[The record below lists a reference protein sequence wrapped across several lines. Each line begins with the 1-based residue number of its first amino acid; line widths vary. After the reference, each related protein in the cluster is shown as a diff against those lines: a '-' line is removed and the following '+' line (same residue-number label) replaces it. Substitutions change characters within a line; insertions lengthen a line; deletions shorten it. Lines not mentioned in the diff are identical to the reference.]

1 MSRIAQQITM
11 GVIIGNRG
19 FFPSYLVAEAREQ
32 AVALFGRLGINT
44 VMLDETQTEL
54 GGVETRQDAKVCAE
68 LLKAHKDAIQG
79 IVVLLP
85 NFGDEKA
92 VAEAIRLSGLT
103 VPVLVQAQEDNL
115 DKMGLATRRDSFC
128 GKISL
133 CNNLRQYNIPFTLT
147 TQHVCALDGDVF
159 AGDLRQFEQVC
170 RVVSAMRNVRVG
182 AIGARPAGFNTVRYS
197 EKLLERMG
205 IAVETLDL
213 SEVFTRIG
221 QLRDDDIRV
230 DEKRRIL
237 LDNADASAIPAD
249 KILTMAKLFVV
260 ISEWTTANDIDTTAI
275 QCWTSLQENLGINV
289 CSIMSVMSG
298 QLMPSA
304 CEVDVM
310 GALSM
315 YALASCNL
323 SPASIA
329 DWNNNFGDDRDKCV
343 LFHCG
348 NFAAASLESPKMG
361 TADIIGTTVGK
372 ENTCG
377 AVHGRLKAGPM
388 TYFRLS
394 TDDLTGEV
402 KAYVG
407 EAQSVN
413 DPLDTPGCRAV
424 IQVPHLET
432 LLAWICRQGFE
443 HHVAMN
449 HSSSSAVLVEAFTRY
464 LGVNTYLHQ

>member
-1 MSRIAQQITM
+1 MSRIPQQLTM

-32 AVALFGRLGINT
+32 AVALFSRLGINT
-44 VMLDETQTEL
+44 IMLDPSQTEL
-54 GGVETRQDAKVCAE
+54 GGVETRQDAKICAE
-68 LLKAHKDAIQG
+68 LFRTHRDNIHG
-79 IVVLLP
+79 VVVLLP

-92 VAEAIRLSGLT
+92 IAETLRLSGLN
-103 VPVLVQAQEDNL
+103 VPVLIQAEEDNL
-115 DKMGLATRRDSFC
+115 DKMGLSTRRDSFC

-133 CNNLRQYNIPFTLT
+133 CNNLRQYGIPFTLT
-147 TQHVCALDGDVF
+147 TQHVCALSGEVF
-159 AGDLRQFEQVC
+159 EQDLRRFTQIC
-170 RVVSAMRNVRVG
+170 RVVNSMRGVRVG

-197 EKLLERMG
+197 EKLLERLG

-213 SEVFTRIG
+213 SEVFTRIKA
-221 QLRDDDIRV
+221 LRDDDIRV
-230 DEKRRIL
+230 DEKRRL
-237 LDNADASAIPAD
+237 LI
-249 KILTMAKLFVV
+249 
-260 ISEWTTANDIDTTAI
+260 
-275 QCWTSLQENLGINV
+275 
-289 CSIMSVMSG
+289 
-298 QLMPSA
+298 
-304 CEVDVM
+304 DVM

-315 YALASCNL
+315 YALASSNL

-348 NFAAASLESPKMG
+348 NFASASLESPHMG

-377 AVHGRLKAGPM
+377 AVHGRMKSGAL

-394 TDDLTGEV
+394 TDDLTGEI

-407 EAQSVN
+407 EGRSVD
-413 DPLDTPGCRAV
+413 DPLDTVGCRAV
-424 IQVPHLET
+424 IQVPHLEN
-432 LLAWICRQGFE
+432 LLSWICRNGFE

-449 HSSSSAVLVEAFTRY
+449 HSASAAILHEAFTRY
-464 LGVNTYLHQ
+464 LGVSTYLHQ

>member
-1 MSRIAQQITM
+1 M

-32 AVALFGRLGINT
+32 AIALFGRLGINT
-44 VMLDETQTEL
+44 VMLDPSQTEL

-68 LLKAHKDAIQG
+68 LFRAHRDRIHG
-79 IVVLLP
+79 VVVLLP

-92 VAEAIRLSGLT
+92 VAETLRLSGLN
-103 VPVLVQAQEDNL
+103 VPVLVQAEEDNL

-133 CNNLRQYNIPFTLT
+133 CNNLRQYGIPFTLT
-147 TQHVCALDGDVF
+147 SQHVCALTGEVF
-159 AGDLRQFEQVC
+159 EQDLKRFEQVC
-170 RVVSAMRNVRVG
+170 RVVSSMRGVRVG

-197 EKLLERMG
+197 EKLLERLG

-213 SEVFTRIG
+213 SEVFTRIKT
-221 QLRDDDIRV
+221 LRDDDIRV

-237 LDNADASAIPAD
+237 IDNADASRIPAD
-249 KILTMAKLFVV
+249 KLVTMAKLFVV
-260 ISEWTTANDIDTTAI
+260 ISEWVVANDIDTTAI

-315 YALASCNL
+315 YALASSNMN
-323 SPASIA
+323 PASIA

-343 LFHCG
+343 LF
-348 NFAAASLESPKMG
+348 
-361 TADIIGTTVGK
+361 
-372 ENTCG
+372 TCG
-377 AVHGRLKAGPM
+377 AVHGRLKSGPL

-394 TDDLTGEV
+394 TDDLTGEI

-407 EAQSVN
+407 QGQSVD
-413 DPLDTPGCRAV
+413 DPLDTVGCRAV
-424 IQVPHLET
+424 IQVPHLEN
-432 LLAWICRQGFE
+432 LLNWICRNGFE

-449 HSSSSAVLVEAFTRY
+449 HSASAEILHEAFTRY
-464 LGVNTYLHQ
+464 LGVSTYLHR